1 MCSSDLTDGL
11 IFGATAGALAAVLPT
26 AVMLGL
32 DDSDRGRGLGSSV
45 AIAAAAGGGIG
56 AAIGWSIDRL
66 RKGNERVFPA
76 PPAKGVRIDVS
87 PIIAPRQRGLTLS
100 IAF

>member
-1 MCSSDLTDGL
+1 VRSFADASRLVC
-11 IFGATAGALAAVLPT
+11 AVAAALPT

-32 DDSDRGRGLGSSV
+32 DDSDRGRGTGSSV
-45 AIAAAAGGGIG
+45 AIAAAAGAGIG

-76 PPAKGVRIDVS
+76 PPAHADRIDVTS
-87 PIIAPRQRGLTLS
+87 VIAPRQRGLTLS